1 MITPISKMKSS
12 SLGLLKRKIRLV
24 KILQI
29 KKLFLILHSNL
40 MVVIKITGWK
50 LMMNT
55 NFILNKLK
63 KIPLINNSKPA
74 HLLISTVSIKRI
86 RSLMNFKI
94 NLISMKTL
102 IIHKSIRV
110 KMIRIMKLF
119 QIRPSEKIK
128 VRPSKK
134 NKPKNINIKNQFQIS
149 KKISMKIS
157 IVSSIDFFLIVW
169 FLKK

>member
-1 MITPISKMKSS
+1 
-12 SLGLLKRKIRLV
+12 
-24 KILQI
+24 
-29 KKLFLILHSNL
+29 
-40 MVVIKITGWK
+40 
-50 LMMNT
+50 
-55 NFILNKLK
+55 
-63 KIPLINNSKPA
+63 
-74 HLLISTVSIKRI
+74 
-86 RSLMNFKI
+86 MNFKI

-157 IVSSIDFFLIVW
+157 IVSSIDFFLIV
-169 FLKK
+169 